1 MSRQCQAIVLC
12 FECFGA
18 FALFGGT
25 RTEPLLCSALP
36 SDWVEG
42 SAVVGVC
49 VKEKDREGGGANK
62 STYLI

>member
-18 FALFGGT
+18 FALFGCLGALAL
-25 RTEPLLCSALP
+25 EVSLLCSALP

-42 SAVVGVC
+42 SGVVGVY
-49 VKEKDREGGGANK
+49 VHREGG
-62 STYLI
+62 